1 MKKAV
6 CVILAAVLLACS
18 GCSGRGPVPGE
29 NAALAQNNREGE
41 LSDESGSP
49 GGEAAGSNREGDN
62 AGNDSSQHGNNGR
75 GSVGSGG
82 KEEEAVS
89 EITVWIGGD
98 LRTLDPAKALYT
110 TEKTMLLHAYETL
123 LIYDENH
130 QLVPGQAESYEVSPD
145 GLTYTF
151 HLRDGLAWSD
161 GSKLTA
167 SDFVYSWKR
176 LADYSTASPYGEDM
190 LSLVAGYEKAAEN
203 GGEGLG
209 VSAPDERTFV
219 VTLSQP
225 WVNFPQICAY
235 PALSPLKE
243 SYVTGTDE
251 NWSLSAEAFVGNGP
265 MKLAERKGG
274 WYITFE
280 KNEHYWNQ
288 EAVSMKS
295 ITFWLNGNEENLE
308 KQYEAGR
315 FQLMLCDADAL
326 KENQNQR
333 QELLEKNQAE
343 PSQTDLSDQ
352 EQQATEGKSLM
363 QGYQAPVSG
372 TYYIMFNMQEEAFQ
386 DRRVRKALS
395 MMLDQQE
402 IAETVMEGEV
412 LPADSLIG
420 PGISDQEA
428 GKSFWQAA
436 GNRSSRQ
443 QDTQIASAYPVQKGT
458 EEMEESDEEKESEE
472 SDAEMPSVLEQ
483 AKELLEEAGYPNGRG
498 LPVIEFLTN
507 DAGYHLDLGRYLQ
520 KAWNPLGV
528 QVKTRKV
535 SWQNFVPYRHNSD
548 FMAARASWVMDMD
561 DPLSLLEQ
569 FSTDHLRNDGHYS
582 NWKLDSAI
590 RQAKEATDRAT
601 YYQAL
606 HQAEDIIL
614 EDNAVIPI
622 AYYQDSWL
630 QDESLTGIRHLPDG
644 TWRFSYGTI
653 VN

>member
-41 LSDESGSP
+41 LSNGSGYP
-49 GGEAAGSNREGDN
+49 GGEAAGSDREGNN
-62 AGNDSSQHGNNGR
+62 AGNDSSQNGNNGR
-75 GSVGSGG
+75 GSVDSGG
-82 KEEEAVS
+82 KAAEAVS

-130 QLVPGQAESYEVSPD
+130 QLVPGQAESFEVSPD

-151 HLRDGLAWSD
+151 RLRDGLAWSD

-167 SDFVYSWKR
+167 SDFVYAWKR
-176 LADYSTASPYGEDM
+176 LADYSTASPYGEDL

-251 NWSLSAEAFVGNGP
+251 NWSLSAEAFVGNGQ
-265 MKLAERKGG
+265 MKLVEKKGG

-326 KENQNQR
+326 KENQN
-333 QELLEKNQAE
+333 N
-343 PSQTDLSDQ
+343 
-352 EQQATEGKSLM
+352 LM

-386 DRRVRKALS
+386 DGRVRKALS

-443 QDTQIASAYPVQKGT
+443 QDFQIAPAHPVQRGT
-458 EEMEESDEEKESEE
+458 EEIEEPDEEKESEE
-472 SDAEMPSVLEQ
+472 SDAEIPSVLEQ
-483 AKELLEEAGYPNGRG
+483 AQELLEEAGYPKGRG

-548 FMAARASWVMDMD
+548 FMTARASWVMDMD

-582 NWKLDSAI
+582 NRKVDSAI
-590 RQAKEATDRAT
+590 RQAKEATDRAA

-614 EDNAVIPI
+614 EDNAIIPI

-630 QDESLTGIRHLPDG
+630 QDKNLTGIRHLPDG

-653 VN
+653 IN

>member
-29 NAALAQNNREGE
+29 NAALAQNNQEGE
-41 LSDESGSP
+41 LSDGSGSP
-49 GGEAAGSNREGDN
+49 GGEAAGGDWEGDN
-62 AGNDSSQHGNNGR
+62 AGNDSDQEGNNGR

-82 KEEEAVS
+82 KAEEAVS

-130 QLVPGQAESYEVSPD
+130 QLVPGQAESFEVSPD

-151 HLRDGLAWSD
+151 HLREGLAWSD

-176 LADYSTASPYGEDM
+176 LADYSTASPYAEDM

-209 VSAPDERTFV
+209 VSAPDEKTFV
-219 VTLSQP
+219 VTLSKP

-280 KNEHYWNQ
+280 KNQHYWNQ

-295 ITFWLNGNEENLE
+295 ITFWLNGKEEELE
-308 KQYEAGR
+308 KRYEAGR
-315 FQLMLCDADAL
+315 FQLLLCDADTL
-326 KENQNQR
+326 EENQ
-333 QELLEKNQAE
+333 E
-343 PSQTDLSDQ
+343 
-352 EQQATEGKSLM
+352 TEGKSLM
-363 QGYQAPVSG
+363 QGYQVPVSG
-372 TYYIMFNMQEEAFQ
+372 TYYLMFNMQEEAFQ
-386 DRRVRKALS
+386 DVRVRKALS
-395 MMLDQQE
+395 MMLDQEE

-420 PGISDQEA
+420 PGISDEKA
-428 GKSFWQAA
+428 GEGFRQAA
-436 GNRSSRQ
+436 AEHPGQSGLE
-443 QDTQIASAYPVQKGT
+443 K
-458 EEMEESDEEKESEE
+458 MEESDEENESEG
-472 SDAEMPSVLEQ
+472 SDAKMPSVLEQ

-520 KAWNPLGV
+520 KAWSPLGI

-535 SWQNFVPYRHNSD
+535 SWQNFVPYRHNGD
-548 FMAARASWVMDMD
+548 FMVARGSWVMDMD

-569 FSTDHLRNDGHYS
+569 FSTNHLRNDGLYS
-582 NWKLDSAI
+582 NSKLDAAI
-590 RQAKEATDRAT
+590 RQAKEATDRTT

-606 HQAEDIIL
+606 HQAEDIII
-614 EDNAVIPI
+614 EDNAIIPI

-630 QDESLTGIRHLPDG
+630 QDENLTGIWHVPDG
-644 TWRFSYGTI
+644 TWRFCYGSLKTP
-653 VN
+653 

>member
-1 MKKAV
+1 
-6 CVILAAVLLACS
+6 
-18 GCSGRGPVPGE
+18 
-29 NAALAQNNREGE
+29 
-41 LSDESGSP
+41 
-49 GGEAAGSNREGDN
+49 
-62 AGNDSSQHGNNGR
+62 
-75 GSVGSGG
+75 
-82 KEEEAVS
+82 
-89 EITVWIGGD
+89 
-98 LRTLDPAKALYT
+98 
-110 TEKTMLLHAYETL
+110 
-123 LIYDENH
+123 
-130 QLVPGQAESYEVSPD
+130 
-145 GLTYTF
+145 
-151 HLRDGLAWSD
+151 
-161 GSKLTA
+161 
-167 SDFVYSWKR
+167 
-176 LADYSTASPYGEDM
+176 
-190 LSLVAGYEKAAEN
+190 
-203 GGEGLG
+203 
-209 VSAPDERTFV
+209 
-219 VTLSQP
+219 
-225 WVNFPQICAY
+225 
-235 PALSPLKE
+235 
-243 SYVTGTDE
+243 
-251 NWSLSAEAFVGNGP
+251 
-265 MKLAERKGG
+265 
-274 WYITFE
+274 
-280 KNEHYWNQ
+280 
-288 EAVSMKS
+288 
-295 ITFWLNGNEENLE
+295 NLE
-308 KQYEAGR
+308 KKSEAGR

-333 QELLEKNQAE
+333 QELLEKKQAE

-352 EQQATEGKSLM
+352 EQQATERKSLM

-386 DRRVRKALS
+386 DGRVRKALS

-458 EEMEESDEEKESEE
+458 EEMEEE

-548 FMAARASWVMDMD
+548 FMVARASWVMDMD

-582 NWKLDSAI
+582 NRKLDSAI

-630 QDESLTGIRHLPDG
+630 QDENLTGIRHLPDG